1 MKKIIL
7 ITLTLLL
14 SAVTLAQDK
23 QNDNFNFIEKGFV
36 TPPYSVKTGA
46 YYYWMNDHISKEGV
60 VKDLHAMKE
69 AGINRVFIAANIRN
83 RTSWSR
89 DLSGQ
94 SFGKVKVFTEEWY
107 EILHTALKTATELDI
122 EIGLFNCPGWSQS
135 GGPWV
140 KPEQAMRYLS
150 SSELYVK
157 GPSKFSQALTKP
169 DSFFQDVKVIAFPV
183 TAGYGQD
190 LQDASDVKL
199 VPFQLE
205 LIPIPKQDSARYVLS
220 GNEPTLDIIL
230 PKLTTLRKLSFYSAG
245 HLDTSAELFAK
256 TETGFKSVKKFE
268 VFQTKNAE
276 NLAKGFKP
284 DARFDLSLEEIEGK
298 EFRIVFHPRGTKQ
311 SKISK
316 ISLDQTPVLKNYIEK
331 SLARVAS
338 WGSGQE
344 QTKEVKF
351 PAPQEV
357 LDVSKYMSAD
367 GVLNWN
373 VPAGNWLIMRMGMRF
388 IDVKNGPASFEAEGL
403 EVDKMSVA
411 HIAEHF
417 DAFIGDIMKRVPPQ
431 DRKTLKVTVIDSYE
445 RGGQNFT
452 DGFLDEFKQRYGYDA
467 TPFLPVYDGHI
478 IGSIDMS
485 ERFLWDLRRLVADD
499 ISYKYVGGLRDI
511 SHKYGLTTW
520 LENYGH
526 SGFAGESL
534 QYGGQSDEVAGEY
547 WWSPGKTDGKFESR
561 IAASAAHI
569 YGKNKVWA
577 ESFTSGSWT
586 ENYAFSA
593 YPADLKRVG
602 DWAFIEG
609 INSTLLHVYI
619 QQPYEDKYPGVDA
632 WFGTEFNRKNT
643 WFSQMDLFT
652 TYHKHCNFML
662 QQGLNKADVAYFTGE
677 DVPQMSGVVSPE
689 LPAGYDYDF
698 INAEVIL
705 RDLSVKDGQLVLPHG
720 TSYRIL
726 VLPKKQTMRPELLKK
741 IEELVLQG
749 GVILGSA
756 PSKSPSLQG
765 YPNSDLEVQQLA
777 KKLWGDG
784 SAKQH
789 QYGKGTVLNN
799 MGLSE
804 ALALIT
810 VTPDF
815 LAENKDVHY
824 KHRTVGNK
832 EIYFLANSNTKTID
846 FRAVFRVKDLQ
857 PELWDPLTGEVRVL
871 SVYEKSGDATVVPLQ
886 LQASGSAFIVFRN
899 TAKTTSKE
907 LNSNFPDPKVI
918 STLNNKWEVQFESD
932 SVKRG
937 PAKSIIFNQLSDW
950 SQNSDERIRYFSGTA
965 VYTTTLNLEKEI
977 KGKNLYLDLGDL
989 SAMAKVKI
997 NGVYVGGVWTVPYRV
1012 NVTGKLR
1019 TGKNKIE
1026 ITVVNTWKN
1035 RLIGDYALPE
1045 KNRIVRSEN
1054 ANLNAK
1060 SSLQKS
1066 GLLGPVTLIS
1076 IKN

>member
-1 MKKIIL
+1 MKKRMLII
-7 ITLTLLL
+7 LTLLL
-14 SAVTLAQDK
+14 SAVTFAQEK
-23 QNDNFNFIEKGFV
+23 QNDNFDLIEKSFV
-36 TPPYSVKTGA
+36 TPPYSVKTA
-46 YYYWMNDHISKEGV
+46 TYYYWMNDHISKEGV
-60 VKDLHAMKE
+60 VKDLHAMKS
-69 AGINRVFIAANIRN
+69 AGINRVFIGTNIRN

-89 DLSGQ
+89 DLTGQ
-94 SFGKVKVFTEEWY
+94 SFGNVKVFTEEWY

-140 KPEQAMRYLS
+140 KPEQAMRYLA
-150 SSELYVK
+150 SSEVYVK
-157 GPSKFSQALTKP
+157 GGAKISQQLAKP
-169 DSFFQDVKVIAFPV
+169 DAFFQDVKVLAFPV

-199 VPFQLE
+199 LTTQLQ
-205 LIPIPKQDSARYVLS
+205 LIPSAKQDSAKYVLS
-220 GNEPTLDIIL
+220 GKEPILDIIL
-230 PKLTTLRKLSFYSAG
+230 PKQIILRKLSFYSAG
-245 HLDTSAELFAK
+245 HLDATAELFVKINA
-256 TETGFKSVKKFE
+256 EFKSVKKFE
-268 VFQTKNAE
+268 VFQTKIAE

-284 DARFDLSLEEIEGK
+284 DARFDLTLDEIQGK
-298 EFRIVFHPRGTKQ
+298 EFRIVFHPRGKKQ

-316 ISLDQTPVLKNYIEK
+316 ITLDQTPVLKNYIEK
-331 SLARVAS
+331 SLARVAG
-338 WGSGQE
+338 WGGSQE
-344 QTKEVKF
+344 KVKDAKF
-351 PAPQEV
+351 PEPQEV
-357 LDVSKYMSAD
+357 LDISKYMSAD

-388 IDVKNGPASFEAEGL
+388 IDVQNGPASFEAEGL
-403 EVDKMSVA
+403 EVDKMSKK

-417 DAFIGDIMKRVPPQ
+417 DAFIGDIMKRVPPE

-452 DGFLDEFKQRYGYDA
+452 DGFLEEFKQRYGYDA

-478 IGSIDMS
+478 IGNVDLS
-485 ERFLWDLRRLVADD
+485 ERFLWDLRRLVAND

-534 QYGGQSDEVAGEY
+534 QYGGQSDEVSGEY
-547 WWSPGKTDGKFESR
+547 WWKPGETVGKFESR

-602 DWAFIEG
+602 DWAFIQG

-619 QQPYEDKYPGVDA
+619 QQPYENKYPGVDA

-652 TYHKHCNFML
+652 TYHKRCNFML

-677 DVPQMSGVVSPE
+677 DVPQMSGSVSPG

-741 IEELVLQG
+741 IEELVAQG
-749 GVILGSA
+749 AVILGSA
-756 PSKSPSLQG
+756 PSKSPSLHG
-765 YPNSDLEVQQLA
+765 YPNADLEVQQLA
-777 KKLWGDG
+777 QKLWGDN
-784 SAKQH
+784 SVKQH
-789 QYGKGTVLNN
+789 QYGKGMVLNN
-799 MGLSE
+799 MNLSE
-804 ALALIT
+804 ALALLK
-810 VTPDF
+810 VGPDF
-815 LAENKDVHY
+815 IADAKEVNY
-824 KHRTVGNK
+824 KHRTVGDK
-832 EIYFLANSNTKTID
+832 EIYFLANSSTKTID
-846 FRAVFRVKDLQ
+846 FRATFRVKNLQ

-871 SVYEKSGDATVVPLQ
+871 KNYETDGEAIIVPLQ
-886 LQASGSAFIVFRN
+886 LAAAGSTFIVFRN
-899 TAKTTSKE
+899 SGQSSSNKIG
-907 LNSNFPDPKVI
+907 SNFPEPQVI
-918 STLNNKWEVQFESD
+918 STLNNKWEVQFEND

-937 PAKSIIFNQLSDW
+937 PVKAVIFNELTDW
-950 SQNSDERIRYFSGTA
+950 SQNSDEQIRYFSGTA
-965 VYTTTLNLEKEI
+965 VYTTTLTLEKEI

-989 SAMAKVKI
+989 SAMAKIKV
-997 NGVYVGGVWTVPYRV
+997 NDVYVGGVWTVPYRV
-1012 NVTGKLR
+1012 NVTGKLHK
-1019 TGKNKIE
+1019 GKNKIE

-1035 RLIGDYALPE
+1035 RLIGDYKLPE
-1045 KNRIVRSEN
+1045 TDRIVRSDN
-1054 ANLNAK
+1054 ADLNAK
-1060 SSLQKS
+1060 SSLQPS
-1066 GLLGPVTLIS
+1066 GLLGPVQLVS
-1076 IKN
+1076 IKK

>member
-1 MKKIIL
+1 MKKSIL
-7 ITLTLLL
+7 IIVTLLL
-14 SAVTLAQDK
+14 SAVTFAQDK
-23 QNDNFNFIEKGFV
+23 QNDNFDFIEKSFAA
-36 TPPYSVKTGA
+36 PPYSVKTGV

-60 VKDLHAMKE
+60 IKDLHAMKE
-69 AGINRVFIAANIRN
+69 AGINRVFIATNIRN

-89 DLSGQ
+89 DLTGQ

-140 KPEQAMRYLS
+140 KPEQAMRYLA

-157 GPSKFSQALTKP
+157 GGKKISRQLAKP
-169 DSFFQDVKVIAFPV
+169 DTFFQDVKVLAFPV

-190 LQDASDVKL
+190 LQDALDVKL
-199 VPFQLE
+199 LASQLQ
-205 LIPIPKQDSARYVLS
+205 LISSAKQDSAKYVLS
-220 GNEPTLDIIL
+220 GSEPTLDVIL
-230 PKLTTLRKLSFYSAG
+230 PKQTVLRKLSFYSAG
-245 HLDTSAELFAK
+245 YLDASAELFVK
-256 TETGFKSVKKFE
+256 TNGDFNSVKKFE
-268 VFQTKNAE
+268 VFQSKIAE

-284 DARFDLSLEEIEGK
+284 DARFDLALDEIQGK
-298 EFRIVFHPRGTKQ
+298 EFRIVFHPRGNKQ

-331 SLARVAS
+331 SLAKVAS
-338 WGSGQE
+338 WRGGQE
-344 QTKEVKF
+344 STKDIKF
-351 PAPQEV
+351 PEPKEV
-357 LDVSKYMSAD
+357 LDISKYMSAD

-388 IDVKNGPASFEAEGL
+388 IDVQNGPASFEAEGL
-403 EVDKMSVA
+403 EVDKMSTA

-417 DAFIGDIMKRVPPQ
+417 DAFIGDIMKRVPAE

-452 DGFLDEFKQRYGYDA
+452 DGFLEEFKQRYGYDA

-478 IGSIDMS
+478 IGSVDLS

-499 ISYKYVGGLRDI
+499 ISYKYVGGLRDV

-547 WWSPGKTDGKFESR
+547 WWSPGKKDGKFEPR

-569 YGKNKVWA
+569 YGKNKIWA
-577 ESFTSGSWT
+577 ESFTSGAWDQ
-586 ENYAFSA
+586 NHAFSA

-602 DWAFIEG
+602 DWAFTEG

-619 QQPYEDKYPGVDA
+619 QQPYEDQYPGVDA

-652 TYHKHCNFML
+652 TYHKRCNFML

-677 DVPQMSGVVSPE
+677 DVPQMSGVVSPG
-689 LPAGYDYDF
+689 LPVGYDYDF

-705 RDLSVKDGQLVLPHG
+705 RDLLVKDGQLVLPHG

-741 IEELVLQG
+741 MEELVAQG
-749 GVILGSA
+749 AVILGSA

-765 YPNSDLEVQQLA
+765 YPNADLEVQQLA
-777 KKLWGDG
+777 QKLWENN
-784 SAKQH
+784 SVKQH
-789 QYGKGTVLNN
+789 AYGKGMVLNN
-799 MGLSE
+799 MNLSE
-804 ALALIT
+804 ALDLLKIK
-810 VTPDF
+810 PDF
-815 LAENKDVHY
+815 IADTKEVNY
-824 KHRTVGNK
+824 KHRSVDNK
-832 EIYFLANSNTKTID
+832 EVYFLANSSTKTID

-871 SVYEKSGDATVVPLQ
+871 FDYETSGDATSVPLQ
-886 LQASGSAFIVFRN
+886 LPAAGSAFIVFRN
-899 TAKTTSKE
+899 SGQSSSNKIS
-907 LNSNFPDPKVI
+907 SNFPEPQLI

-937 PAKSIIFNQLSDW
+937 PEKPVIFKELTDW

-965 VYTTTLNLEKEI
+965 VYTTTLNIDKKI
-977 KGKNLYLDLGDL
+977 KDENLYLDLGDL
-989 SAMAKVKI
+989 SAMAKVKV
-997 NGVYVGGVWTVPYRV
+997 NGVYVGGVWTAPYRI
-1012 NVTGKLR
+1012 NVSGKLHI
-1019 TGKNKIE
+1019 GQNKIE

-1035 RLIGDYALPE
+1035 RLIGDYALSE
-1045 KNRIVRSEN
+1045 KDRIVHSEN
-1054 ANLNAK
+1054 AYLNAK
-1060 SSLQKS
+1060 TTLQPS
-1066 GLLGPVTLIS
+1066 GLLGPVRLIS
-1076 IKN
+1076 IKK

>member
-1 MKKIIL
+1 MKKFTL

-14 SAVTLAQDK
+14 SAVTFAQDK
-23 QNDNFNFIEKGFV
+23 QNDSFDFIKKSFV
-36 TPPYSVKTGA
+36 APPYSVKTGA

-60 VKDLHAMKE
+60 IKDLHAMKE
-69 AGINRVFIAANIRN
+69 AGINRVFIATNIRN

-89 DLSGQ
+89 DLTGQ

-140 KPEQAMRYLS
+140 KPEQAMRYLA

-157 GPSKFSQALTKP
+157 GGAKISLQLAKP
-169 DSFFQDVKVIAFPV
+169 DSFFQDVKVLSFPV

-199 VPFQLE
+199 VTSQLQ
-205 LIPIPKQDSARYVLS
+205 LTPSAKQDSARYLLS
-220 GNEPTLDIIL
+220 GKEPILDILL

-245 HLDTSAELFAK
+245 HLDATAELFVK
-256 TETGFKSVKKFE
+256 VNGDFKSVKKFE
-268 VFQTKNAE
+268 VFQTKNVE

-284 DARFDLSLEEIEGK
+284 DARFDLDLGELQGK
-298 EFRIVFHPRGTKQ
+298 EFRIVFHPRGSKQ

-316 ISLDQTPVLKNYIEK
+316 ISLDETPILKNYIEK
-331 SLARVAS
+331 SLAKVAS
-338 WGSGQE
+338 WGVGQE
-344 QTKEVKF
+344 PTKDVKF
-351 PAPQEV
+351 PDPQEV
-357 LDVSKYMSAD
+357 LDISKYMSAD
-367 GVLNWN
+367 GVLNWE

-388 IDVKNGPASFEAEGL
+388 IDVQNGPASFEAEGL
-403 EVDKMSVA
+403 EVDKMSAA

-417 DAFIGDIMKRVPPQ
+417 DAFIGDIMKRVPPE

-452 DGFLDEFKQRYGYDA
+452 DGFLEEFKQRYGYDA

-478 IGSIDMS
+478 IGNVDMS

-511 SHKYGLTTW
+511 SHKHGLTTW

-593 YPADLKRVG
+593 HPADLKRVG

-619 QQPYEDKYPGVDA
+619 QQPYENKYPGVDA

-652 TYHKHCNFML
+652 TYHKRCNFML

-689 LPAGYDYDF
+689 LPLGYDYDF

-741 IEELVLQG
+741 IEELVAQG
-749 GVILGSA
+749 AVILGSA
-756 PSKSPSLQG
+756 PGKSPSLQD
-765 YPNSDLEVQQLA
+765 YPNADLAVQQLA
-777 KKLWGDG
+777 LKLWGD
-784 SAKQH
+784 SSVKQH
-789 QYGKGTVLNN
+789 QYGKGMVLSD

-804 ALALIT
+804 ALALLKA
-810 VTPDF
+810 TPDF
-815 LAENKDVHY
+815 LVDNKNIHY

-832 EIYFLANSNTKTID
+832 EIYFLANSSTKTID
-846 FRAVFRVKDLQ
+846 FRATFRVKNLQ

-871 SVYEKSGDATVVPLQ
+871 SVHETSGDAITVPLQ
-886 LQASGSAFIVFRN
+886 LSASGSAFIVFRN
-899 TAKTTSKE
+899 LGLSSSNK
-907 LNSNFPDPKVI
+907 LISNFPEPQVI
-918 STLNNKWEVQFESD
+918 STLNHKWEVQFEND
-932 SVKRG
+932 SIKRG
-937 PAKSIIFNQLSDW
+937 PAKPVIFNQLTDW
-950 SQNSDERIRYFSGTA
+950 SQNSDERIRHFSGTA
-965 VYTTTLNLEKEI
+965 VYTTTLTLDKKNKDE
-977 KGKNLYLDLGDL
+977 NLYLDLGEL
-989 SAMAKVKI
+989 TAMAKVKI
-997 NGVYVGGVWTVPYRV
+997 NGIYVGGVWTAPYRV

-1019 TGKNKIE
+1019 SGKNKIE

-1035 RLIGDYALPE
+1035 RLIGDYTLPE

-1054 ANLNAK
+1054 ANLSAK
-1060 SSLQKS
+1060 SSLQPS
-1066 GLLGPVTLIS
+1066 GLLGPVQLIS

>member
-14 SAVTLAQDK
+14 STVTFAQDR
-23 QNDNFNFIEKGFV
+23 QNDNFNSIEKDFL

-46 YYYWMNDHISKEGV
+46 YYYWINDHISKEGV
-60 VKDLHAMKE
+60 IKDLHAMKA
-69 AGINRVFIAANIRN
+69 AGINRVFIATNIRN

-89 DLSGQ
+89 DLTGQ
-94 SFGKVKVFTEEWY
+94 SFGEVKVFTEGWY

-140 KPEQAMRYLS
+140 KPEQAMRYLA
-150 SSELYVK
+150 SSEMYVK
-157 GPSKFSQALTKP
+157 GGAKIFQQLTKP
-169 DSFFQDVKVIAFPV
+169 DAFFQDVKVLAFPV
-183 TAGYGQD
+183 TEGYGQD
-190 LQDASDVKL
+190 LQDVSGVKL
-199 VPFQLE
+199 IPSQLQ
-205 LIPIPKQDSARYVLS
+205 LMPSAKQDSARYVLS
-220 GNEPTLDIIL
+220 GNEPTLDIVL
-230 PKLTTLRKLSFYSAG
+230 PKQKTLRKLSFYSTG
-245 HLDTSAELFAK
+245 YLDATAELFVKAD
-256 TETGFKSVKKFE
+256 TGFKSVKKFE
-268 VFQTKNAE
+268 VFQTKTAE

-284 DARFDLSLEEIEGK
+284 DARFDLALGELQGK
-298 EFRIVFHPRGTKQ
+298 EFRIIFHPRGTKQ

-316 ISLDQTPVLKNYIEK
+316 ISLDETPILKNYIEK
-331 SLARVAS
+331 SLAKVAS
-338 WGSGQE
+338 WGAGQE
-344 QTKEVKF
+344 PTKYVKF
-351 PAPQEV
+351 PEPQEV
-357 LDVSKYMSAD
+357 LDISKYMSAD
-367 GVLNWN
+367 GILNWN
-373 VPAGNWLIMRMGMRF
+373 VPAGNWLIMRMGMQF

-403 EVDKMSVA
+403 EVDKMSAA

-417 DAFIGDIMKRVPPQ
+417 DAFIGDIMKRVPPE

-452 DGFLDEFKQRYGYDA
+452 DGFLEEFKQRYGYDA

-478 IGSIDMS
+478 IGSIEMS
-485 ERFLWDLRRLVADD
+485 ERFLWDLRRLVADN

-526 SGFAGESL
+526 SGFPGESL

-547 WWSPGKTDGKFESR
+547 WWSPGKTDGKFEPR

-569 YGKNKVWA
+569 YGKNKVWS

-586 ENYAFSA
+586 DNYAFSA

-602 DWAFIEG
+602 DWSFTEG

-619 QQPYEDKYPGVDA
+619 QQPYENKYPSVDA

-652 TYHKHCNFML
+652 TYHKRCNFML

-677 DVPQMSGVVSPE
+677 DVPQMSGITSPE
-689 LPAGYDYDF
+689 LPMGYDYDF

-741 IEELVLQG
+741 IEELVAQG
-749 GVILGSA
+749 AVILGSA

-765 YPNSDLEVQQLA
+765 YPNADLEIQQLA
-777 KKLWGDG
+777 QKLWGD
-784 SAKQH
+784 SSVKLH
-789 QYGKGTVLNN
+789 QYGKGLVLNTMN
-799 MGLSE
+799 LSE
-804 ALALIT
+804 ALTLLN
-810 VTPDF
+810 VSPDF
-815 LAENKDVHY
+815 LSENKNIHY

-832 EIYFLANSNTKTID
+832 EIYFLANSSTKTTD
-846 FRAVFRVKDLQ
+846 FQATFRVKNLQ
-857 PELWDPLTGEVRVL
+857 PELWDPLTGEIRVL
-871 SVYEKSGDATVVPLQ
+871 PVFEISGDVTTVPLQ
-886 LQASGSAFIVFRN
+886 LPAAGSAFIVFRN
-899 TAKTTSKE
+899 SGQSTSRK
-907 LNSNFPDPKVI
+907 LNSNFPEPQVI
-918 STLNNKWEVQFESD
+918 STLNNKWEVQFESN

-937 PAKSIIFNQLSDW
+937 PEKPVIFNELTDW
-950 SQNSDERIRYFSGTA
+950 STNSDERIRYFSGTA
-965 VYTTTLNLEKEI
+965 IYTTTLNLKKEI
-977 KGKNLYLDLGDL
+977 KDNNLYLDLGNL
-989 SAMAKVKI
+989 TAMAKVKI
-997 NGVYVGGVWTVPYRV
+997 NGIYVGGVWTAPYRV
-1012 NVTGKLR
+1012 NVTGKLHK
-1019 TGKNKIE
+1019 GQNKIE

-1045 KNRIVRSEN
+1045 KDRIVSSEN

-1060 SSLQKS
+1060 SALQPS
-1066 GLLGPVTLIS
+1066 GLLGPVQLIS

>member
-1 MKKIIL
+1 MKKNIL
-7 ITLTLLL
+7 IAVTLLI
-14 SAVTLAQDK
+14 SAVTFAQDK
-23 QNDNFNFIEKGFV
+23 INNDFNVIEKDFAV
-36 TPPYSVKTGA
+36 PPYSVKTAA
-46 YYYWMNDHISKEGV
+46 YYYWINDHISKEGV
-60 VKDLHAMKE
+60 IKDLRAMKE
-69 AGINRVFIAANIRN
+69 AGINRVFIATNIRN

-89 DLSGQ
+89 DLTGQ

-107 EILHTALKTATELDI
+107 EILHTALKMATELDI
-122 EIGLFNCPGWSQS
+122 EVGLFNCPGWSQS

-140 KPEQAMRYLS
+140 KPEQAMRYLA

-157 GPSKFSQALTKP
+157 GPTKISQSLTKP
-169 DSFFQDVKVIAFPV
+169 DAFFQDVKVIAFPV
-183 TAGYGQD
+183 TEGYGQD
-190 LQDASDVKL
+190 LQDNSAIKLFAS
-199 VPFQLE
+199 QLQ
-205 LIPIPKQDSARYVLS
+205 LIPSAKKDSAKYVLS

-230 PKLTTLRKLSFYSAG
+230 PKPTTVRKLSLYSAG
-245 HLDTSAELFAK
+245 YLDATAELFVK
-256 TETGFKSVKKFE
+256 VDGDFKSVKKFE
-268 VFQTKNAE
+268 VFQTKNVE

-284 DARFDLSLEEIEGK
+284 YARFDLALGEIQGK
-298 EFRIVFHPRGTKQ
+298 EFRIVFHPRGKKQ
-311 SKISK
+311 SRISK
-316 ISLDQTPVLKNYIEK
+316 ISLDQTPILNNYIEK

-338 WGSGQE
+338 WGAAKD
-344 QTKEVKF
+344 QTKDLKF
-351 PAPQEV
+351 PQTQEV
-357 LDVSKYMSAD
+357 LDISKYMSAD

-403 EVDKMSVA
+403 EVDKMSA
-411 HIAEHF
+411 EHIEEHF
-417 DAFIGDIMKRVPPQ
+417 DAFIGDIMKRVPPE
-431 DRKTLKVTVIDSYE
+431 DRKTLKTTVIDSYE

-452 DGFLDEFKQRYGYDA
+452 DGFLEEFKQRYGYDA

-478 IGSIDMS
+478 IGNTDLS

-499 ISYKYVGGLRDI
+499 ISYKYVGGLRDV
-511 SHKYGLTTW
+511 SNKYGLTTW

-547 WWSPGKTDGKFESR
+547 WWSPGKTDGKFEPR

-652 TYHKHCNFML
+652 SYHKRCNYML

-677 DVPQMSGVVSPE
+677 DVPQMSGVVNPA
-689 LPAGYDYDF
+689 LPTGFDYDF

-705 RDLSVKDGQLVLPHG
+705 RDLSVKDGQFVLPHG

-741 IEELVLQG
+741 IEELVAQG
-749 GVILGSA
+749 AVILGSA

-765 YPNSDLEVQQLA
+765 YPKSDLEVQQLA
-777 KKLWGDG
+777 KKLWGD
-784 SAKQH
+784 SSMKQH
-789 QYGKGTVLNN
+789 LYGKGMVLNN
-799 MGLSE
+799 INLSE
-804 ALALIT
+804 ALALLKA
-810 VTPDF
+810 TPDF
-815 LAENKDVHY
+815 LADNKDIHY
-824 KHRTVGNK
+824 KHRSVGNK
-832 EIYFLANSNTKTID
+832 EIYFLANSSTKTID
-846 FRAVFRVKDLQ
+846 FQASFRVKGLQ
-857 PELWDPLTGEVRVL
+857 PELWNPLTGETRVL
-871 SVYEKSGDATVVPLQ
+871 TNYEIAGEATIIPLQ
-886 LQASGSAFIVFRN
+886 LAAAGSTFIVFRN
-899 TAKTTSKE
+899 SVLPTSKKG
-907 LNSNFPDPKVI
+907 NSNFEEPQVI
-918 STLNNKWEVQFESD
+918 STLNNKWEVQFEND

-937 PAKSIIFNQLSDW
+937 PLQPVVFDQLTDW

-965 VYTTTLNLEKEI
+965 VYTTTLNLEKNNKDE
-977 KGKNLYLDLGDL
+977 NLYLDLGEL

-997 NGVYVGGVWTVPYRV
+997 NGVYVGGVWTAPYRV
-1012 NVTGKLR
+1012 NVTGKLHK
-1019 TGKNKIE
+1019 GKNKIE

-1035 RLIGDYALPE
+1035 RLIGDAALAE
-1045 KNRIVRSEN
+1045 KDRNVHSEN
-1054 ANLNAK
+1054 ADLNAK
-1060 SSLQKS
+1060 SVLQKS
-1066 GLLGPVTLIS
+1066 GLLGPVTLIAV
-1076 IKN
+1076 KN

>member
-1 MKKIIL
+1 MKKII
-7 ITLTLLL
+7 IALTLFL
-14 SAVTLAQDK
+14 SAATFAQDR
-23 QNDNFNFIEKGFV
+23 QNDNFNGIEKDFV
-36 TPPYSVKTGA
+36 TPPYSVKTAA

-69 AGINRVFIAANIRN
+69 AGINRVFIATNIRN

-89 DLSGQ
+89 DLTGQ
-94 SFGKVKVFTEEWY
+94 SFGNVKVFSEEWY

-140 KPEQAMRYLS
+140 KPEQAMRYLA
-150 SSELYVK
+150 SSELYAK
-157 GPSKFSQALTKP
+157 GPSKISQSLAKP
-169 DSFFQDVKVIAFPV
+169 DAFFQDVKVIAFPV
-183 TAGYGQD
+183 TEGYGQD
-190 LQDASDVKL
+190 LQDALGVKL
-199 VPFQLE
+199 VASQLE
-205 LIPIPKQDSARYVLS
+205 LIPSAKQDSAKYVLS

-230 PKLTTLRKLSFYSAG
+230 PKQTTVRKLSFYSAG
-245 HLDTSAELFAK
+245 YLDGTAELFVKVDAV
-256 TETGFKSVKKFE
+256 FKSVKKFE
-268 VFQTKNAE
+268 VFQTKNVE

-284 DARFDLSLEEIEGK
+284 DARFDLALGEIQGK
-298 EFRIVFHPRGTKQ
+298 EFRIVFHPRGKKQ

-316 ISLDQTPVLKNYIEK
+316 ISLDQTPVLDNYIEK

-338 WGSGQE
+338 WGARKD
-344 QTKEVKF
+344 QTKDLKF
-351 PAPQEV
+351 PEPKEV
-357 LDVSKYMSAD
+357 LDISKYMSVD

-373 VPAGNWLIMRMGMRF
+373 VPVGNWLIMRMGMQY
-388 IDVKNGPASFEAEGL
+388 IDIKNGPASFEAEGL
-403 EVDKMSVA
+403 EVDKMSKE

-417 DAFIGDIMKRVPPQ
+417 DAFIGDIMKRVPPE
-431 DRKTLKVTVIDSYE
+431 DRKTFKTTVIDSYE

-452 DGFLDEFKQRYGYDA
+452 DGFLEEFKQRYGYDA

-478 IGSIDMS
+478 IGSTDLS

-499 ISYKYVGGLRDI
+499 ISDKYVGGLRDI

-652 TYHKHCNFML
+652 TYHKRCNYML

-677 DVPQMSGVVSPE
+677 DVPQMSGVVSPA
-689 LPAGYDYDF
+689 LPTGYDYDF

-741 IEELVLQG
+741 IEELVAQG
-749 GVILGSA
+749 AVILGSA

-765 YPNSDLEVQQLA
+765 YPKSDLEVQQLA
-777 KKLWGDG
+777 QKLWGDS
-784 SAKQH
+784 SAKQ
-789 QYGKGTVLNN
+789 QPYGKGMVLNN
-799 MGLSE
+799 INLSE
-804 ALALIT
+804 ALALLK

-815 LAENKDVHY
+815 LADNKDVHY

-832 EIYFLANSNTKTID
+832 EIYFLANSSTKTID
-846 FRAVFRVKDLQ
+846 FQATFRIKGLQ

-871 SVYEKSGDATVVPLQ
+871 ANYETAGEATVVPLR
-886 LQASGSAFIVFRN
+886 LAAAGSAFIVFRN
-899 TAKTTSKE
+899 PGQSTSKVI
-907 LNSNFPDPKVI
+907 NSNFQEPLVLK
-918 STLNNKWEVQFESD
+918 TLNNKWEVQFEND

-937 PAKSIIFNQLSDW
+937 PLKPVVFDQLTDW

-965 VYTTTLNLEKEI
+965 VYSTTLNLEKEN
-977 KGKNLYLDLGDL
+977 KGENLYLDLGEL

-997 NGVYVGGVWTVPYRV
+997 NGVYVGGVWTAPYRV
-1012 NVTGKLR
+1012 NVTGKLHK
-1019 TGKNKIE
+1019 GKNKLE
-1026 ITVVNTWKN
+1026 ITVVSTWKN
-1035 RLIGDYALPE
+1035 RLIGDYSLPE
-1045 KNRIVRSEN
+1045 KDKIVHSEN
-1054 ANLNAK
+1054 ADLNAK
-1060 SSLQKS
+1060 SPLQKS
-1066 GLLGPVTLIS
+1066 GLLGPVKLIS
-1076 IKN
+1076 IKK

>member
-1 MKKIIL
+1 MKKNII
-7 ITLTLLL
+7 IAVTLLI
-14 SAVTLAQDK
+14 SAVTFAQDK
-23 QNDNFNFIEKGFV
+23 INNDFNVIEKDFAA
-36 TPPYSVKTGA
+36 PPYSVKTAA

-60 VKDLHAMKE
+60 IKDLHAMKE
-69 AGINRVFIAANIRN
+69 AGINRVFIATNIRN

-89 DLSGQ
+89 DLTGQ

-107 EILHTALKTATELDI
+107 EVLHTALKTATELDI
-122 EIGLFNCPGWSQS
+122 EVGLFNCPGWSQS

-140 KPEQAMRYLS
+140 KPEQAMRYLA
-150 SSELYVK
+150 SSELYAK
-157 GPSKFSQALTKP
+157 GPTKISQSLSKP
-169 DSFFQDVKVIAFPV
+169 DAFFQDVKVIAFPV
-183 TAGYGQD
+183 TEGYGQD
-190 LQDASDVKL
+190 IQDNSAIKL
-199 VPFQLE
+199 VPSQLQ
-205 LIPIPKQDSARYVLS
+205 LIPSAKKDSAKYVLS

-230 PKLTTLRKLSFYSAG
+230 PKPTTVRKLSLYSAG
-245 HLDTSAELFAK
+245 HLDATAELFVKVDAD
-256 TETGFKSVKKFE
+256 FKSVKKFE
-268 VFQTKNAE
+268 VFQTKNVE

-284 DARFDLSLEEIEGK
+284 DARFDLALGEIQGK
-298 EFRIVFHPRGTKQ
+298 EFRIVFHPRGKKQ

-316 ISLDQTPVLKNYIEK
+316 ISLDQTPVLNNYIEK

-338 WGSGQE
+338 WGAGKDQN
-344 QTKEVKF
+344 KDLKF
-351 PAPQEV
+351 PQTQEV
-357 LDVSKYMSAD
+357 LDISKYMSAD

-373 VPAGNWLIMRMGMRF
+373 VPAGNWLIMRMGMRY

-403 EVDKMSVA
+403 EVDKMSA
-411 HIAEHF
+411 EHIAEHF
-417 DAFIGDIMKRVPPQ
+417 DAFIGDIMKRVPPE
-431 DRKTLKVTVIDSYE
+431 DRKTLKTTVIDSYE

-452 DGFLDEFKQRYGYDA
+452 DGFLEEFKQRYGYDA

-478 IGSIDMS
+478 IGNVDLS
-485 ERFLWDLRRLVADD
+485 ERFLWDLRRLLADD
-499 ISYKYVGGLRDI
+499 ISYKYVGGLRDV

-652 TYHKHCNFML
+652 TYHKRCNYML

-677 DVPQMSGVVSPE
+677 DVPQMSGTLNPS
-689 LPAGYDYDF
+689 LPTCYDCDF

-741 IEELVLQG
+741 IEELVAQG
-749 GVILGSA
+749 AVILGSA

-765 YPNSDLEVQQLA
+765 YPKSDLEVQQLA
-777 KKLWGDG
+777 QKLWGD
-784 SAKQH
+784 SSVKQH
-789 QYGKGTVLNN
+789 SYGKGMMLNSMN
-799 MGLSE
+799 LSE
-804 ALALIT
+804 ALALLK

-815 LAENKDVHY
+815 LADNKDIHY

-832 EIYFLANSNTKTID
+832 EIYFLTNSSTKTIN
-846 FRAVFRVKDLQ
+846 FQASFRVKGLQ
-857 PELWDPLTGEVRVL
+857 PELWNPLTGEIRVL
-871 SVYEKSGDATVVPLQ
+871 TNYEITGEATVVPLQ
-886 LQASGSAFIVFRN
+886 LAAAGSAFIVFRN
-899 TAKTTSKE
+899 SALSTSKKG
-907 LNSNFPDPKVI
+907 NSNFEEPQVI
-918 STLNNKWEVQFESD
+918 STLNNKWEVQFEND

-937 PAKSIIFNQLSDW
+937 PLQPVVFDQLADW
-950 SQNSDERIRYFSGTA
+950 SQNNDERIRYFSGTA
-965 VYTTTLNLEKEI
+965 VYSATLNLEKES
-977 KGKNLYLDLGDL
+977 KDKNLYLDLGDL

-1012 NVTGKLR
+1012 NVTGKLHK
-1019 TGKNKIE
+1019 GKNKIE

-1035 RLIGDYALPE
+1035 RLIGDYALAE
-1045 KNRIVRSEN
+1045 KDRIVHSEN
-1054 ANLNAK
+1054 ADLNAK
-1060 SSLQKS
+1060 SPLQKS
-1066 GLLGPVTLIS
+1066 GLLGPVTLIAV
-1076 IKN
+1076 KN

>member
-1 MKKIIL
+1 MKKNII
-7 ITLTLLL
+7 I
-14 SAVTLAQDK
+14 AVTLLISTVTFPQDK
-23 QNDNFNFIEKGFV
+23 INDDFNGIEKDFV
-36 TPPYSVKTGA
+36 TPPYSVKTAA

-60 VKDLHAMKE
+60 IKDLHAMKE

-89 DLSGQ
+89 DLTGQ

-122 EIGLFNCPGWSQS
+122 EVGLFNCPGWSQS

-140 KPEQAMRYLS
+140 KPEQAMRYLA

-157 GPSKFSQALTKP
+157 GQKKISQSLSKP
-169 DSFFQDVKVIAFPV
+169 DAFFQDVKVIAFPV
-183 TAGYGQD
+183 TEGYGQD
-190 LQDASDVKL
+190 IQDNSAIKLLPSQLQ
-199 VPFQLE
+199 
-205 LIPIPKQDSARYVLS
+205 LIPSAKKDSAKYVLS

-230 PKLTTLRKLSFYSAG
+230 PKQTTVRKLSFYSAG
-245 HLDTSAELFAK
+245 YLDATAELFVKVDAD
-256 TETGFKSVKKFE
+256 FKSVKKFE
-268 VFQTKNAE
+268 VFQTKNVE

-284 DARFDLSLEEIEGK
+284 DARFDLALGEIQGK
-298 EFRIVFHPRGTKQ
+298 EFRIVFHPRGKKQ

-316 ISLDQTPVLKNYIEK
+316 ISLDQTPILNNYIEK

-338 WGSGQE
+338 WGAAKE
-344 QTKEVKF
+344 QTKDLKF
-351 PAPQEV
+351 PQIQEV
-357 LDVSKYMSAD
+357 MDISKYMSAD

-373 VPAGNWLIMRMGMRF
+373 VPAGNWLIMRMGMRY

-403 EVDKMSVA
+403 EVDKMSA
-411 HIAEHF
+411 EHIAEHF
-417 DAFIGDIMKRVPPQ
+417 DAFIGDIMKRVPPE
-431 DRKTLKVTVIDSYE
+431 DRKTLKTTVIDSYE

-452 DGFLDEFKQRYGYDA
+452 DGFLEEFKQRYGYDA

-478 IGSIDMS
+478 IGSTDMS

-499 ISYKYVGGLRDI
+499 ISYKYVGGLRDV

-593 YPADLKRVG
+593 YPAKLKRVG

-619 QQPYEDKYPGVDA
+619 QQPYEDRYPGVDA

-652 TYHKHCNFML
+652 TYHKRCNYML

-677 DVPQMSGVVSPE
+677 DVPQMSGVVSPA
-689 LPAGYDYDF
+689 LPKGYDYDF

-741 IEELVLQG
+741 IEELVAQG
-749 GVILGSA
+749 AVILGSA

-765 YPNSDLEVQQLA
+765 YPKSDLEVQQLA
-777 KKLWGDG
+777 QKLWGD
-784 SAKQH
+784 SSVKQH
-789 QYGKGTVLNN
+789 SYGKGMVLNSMN
-799 MGLSE
+799 LSE
-804 ALALIT
+804 TLSLLK

-815 LAENKDVHY
+815 LADNKDIHY
-824 KHRTVGNK
+824 KHRSVCNK
-832 EIYFLANSNTKTID
+832 EIYFLTNSSTKTIN
-846 FRAVFRVKDLQ
+846 FQASFRVKGLQ
-857 PELWDPLTGEVRVL
+857 PELWNPLTGEIRVL
-871 SVYEKSGDATVVPLQ
+871 TNYEITGEATVVSLQ
-886 LQASGSAFIVFRN
+886 LAAAGSAFIVFRN
-899 TAKTTSKE
+899 SALPTPKKE
-907 LNSNFPDPKVI
+907 NFNFEEPQVI
-918 STLNNKWEVQFESD
+918 STLNNKWEVQFEND

-937 PAKSIIFNQLSDW
+937 PLQPVVFNQLTDW

-965 VYTTTLNLEKEI
+965 VYSTTLNLEKRI
-977 KGKNLYLDLGDL
+977 KGENLYLDLGDL

-997 NGVYVGGVWTVPYRV
+997 NGIDVGGTWTAPYRV
-1012 NVTGKLR
+1012 NVTGKLHK
-1019 TGKNKIE
+1019 GKNRIE

-1035 RLIGDYALPE
+1035 RLIGDYALAE
-1045 KNRIVRSEN
+1045 KDRIVHSEN
-1054 ANLNAK
+1054 ADLNAK
-1060 SSLQKS
+1060 SPLQKS
-1066 GLLGPVTLIS
+1066 GLLGPVTLIAV
-1076 IKN
+1076 KN